1 MLNKKLFKAV
11 KPLIEQKLRDYP
23 YYQVS
28 LEMSGLGTAVNPNKI
43 LDKPTTVNA
52 PTFKSAVQEEYM
64 RTVVNAVNLVN
75 DKLDY
80 KSKKII
86 ENAYFF
92 KLDER
97 EVILNDL
104 NISKHKYYM
113 LKDAALYKYSFWTI
127 IKKIGQ
133 IRTNTDKYVD
143 KYETID

>member
-43 LDKPTTVNA
+43 IDKTTTVND

-86 ENAYFF
+86 ENAYFLSLMKE
-92 KLDER
+92 KL
-97 EVILNDL
+97 
-104 NISKHKYYM
+104 
-113 LKDAALYKYSFWTI
+113 F
-127 IKKIGQ
+127 
-133 IRTNTDKYVD
+133 
-143 KYETID
+143 

>member
-43 LDKPTTVNA
+43 IDKTTTVND

-113 LKDAALYKYSFWTI
+113 LKDAALYKYGIAF
-127 IKKIGQ
+127 GLL
-133 IRTNTDKYVD
+133 
-143 KYETID
+143 

>member
-43 LDKPTTVNA
+43 IDKTTTVND

-92 KLDER
+92 NLDER

-113 LKDAALYKYSFWTI
+113 LKDAALYKYGIAF
-127 IKKIGQ
+127 GLL
-133 IRTNTDKYVD
+133 
-143 KYETID
+143 